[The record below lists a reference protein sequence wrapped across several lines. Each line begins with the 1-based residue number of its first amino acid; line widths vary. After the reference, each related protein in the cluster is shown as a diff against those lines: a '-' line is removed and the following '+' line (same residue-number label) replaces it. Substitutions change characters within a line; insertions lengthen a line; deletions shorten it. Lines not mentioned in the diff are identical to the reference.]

1 LRILSPIT
9 GVVTTHR
16 LKERLGTNLKKGEL
30 FAQVHQVQT
39 VDAEIAVP
47 ENEISEVRIGQP
59 VMLKARAYI
68 DRSFMGKVISTS
80 PVGIQSTNGIA
91 QRHFIVVTEL
101 ENSTRLL
108 RPEMTGNAKI
118 SCGNRHLYQI
128 VFRRLIRFIRVE
140 FWSWW

>member
-1 LRILSPIT
+1 LRILKPDHGRSD
-9 GVVTTHR
+9 HAR

-30 FAQVHQVQT
+30 FAQVHQVQI

-80 PVGIQSTNGIA
+80 PVGVQSTNGIA
-91 QRHFIVVTEL
+91 PKHEC
-101 ENSTRLL
+101 S
-108 RPEMTGNAKI
+108 
-118 SCGNRHLYQI
+118 
-128 VFRRLIRFIRVE
+128 
-140 FWSWW
+140 